1 MPWKVSKW
9 FHQKVRSTDG
19 LENICCMIFL
29 HMIHLG
35 NGLGAFLTSTGAKW
49 AHRDPAWLSRW
60 RLSTPKLFPT
70 SPESLKKLWRVIIN
84 WVNEHTWPF
93 GIWKCVKACMCVFI
107 YIYRLLVSVSVWQSP
122 YWFWAW
128 RVGDGGLN
136 LDRKLS
142 IQLKAARHHAHQF
155 LKGSPLK
162 HVRME
167 FQRMSNF
174 RAETDIAVPC
184 YSKCWKCLTPC
195 GTQKH
200 ASPDVSASGS

>member
-70 SPESLKKLWRVIIN
+70 SPWKLEETLKGNNQLGQWAYMTIRNMNMCKSMHVYIYILIISFSFSLTEPLLILSMEGRWWRFEPWPEV
-84 WVNEHTWPF
+84 EHTT
-93 GIWKCVKACMCVFI
+93 
-107 YIYRLLVSVSVWQSP
+107 QS
-122 YWFWAW
+122 
-128 RVGDGGLN
+128 
-136 LDRKLS
+136 S
-142 IQLKAARHHAHQF
+142 
-155 LKGSPLK
+155 
-162 HVRME
+162 
-167 FQRMSNF
+167 
-174 RAETDIAVPC
+174 
-184 YSKCWKCLTPC
+184 
-195 GTQKH
+195 
-200 ASPDVSASGS
+200 